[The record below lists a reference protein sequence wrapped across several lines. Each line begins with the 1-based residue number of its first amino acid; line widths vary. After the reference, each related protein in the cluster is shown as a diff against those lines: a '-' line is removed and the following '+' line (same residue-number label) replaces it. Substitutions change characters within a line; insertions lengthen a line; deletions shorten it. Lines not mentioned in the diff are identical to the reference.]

1 MTNSIPLID
10 DAHCRNMSL
19 RFSVESNSLFF
30 TVTRFDGGVFTASP
44 EFTDALNSALEQ
56 KFIEIADLFEAH

>member
-10 DAHCRNMSL
+10 ANCRSMSL

-30 TVTRFDGGVFTASP
+30 TVTRFDGGVFRVSP
-44 EFTDALNSALEQ
+44 AFADALNFSLEQ
-56 KFIEIADLFEAH
+56 HFIEIADLFEAG